1 MSVKLENKYIKNKL
15 KAKFGELEVYNP
27 ELIEGAYQK
36 IVKLIQENSES
47 INEDNGSSDVK
58 INNTVKIMREML
70 IYITNIENEEYWN
83 NIDDIELDNM
93 LNLADGDFKK
103 VVQTL
108 VDIMLEIGQDLRKD
122 GIRKLDIL
130 ENKLNEMIESIK
142 FDMNI
147 DKTLSKFG
155 LDKEKLFKLQNGDKD
170 TIEEFQKNIL
180 ENKIKPKRQYNRKKK

>member
-27 ELIEGAYQK
+27 ELIEGEYQK

-47 INEDNGSSDVK
+47 INEDNGSSDVQ

-70 IYITNIENEEYWN
+70 IYITNIENEQYWN

-130 ENKLNEMIESIK
+130 ENKLNEMIESIR